1 MNNNETA
8 KIITFPTKQVMARR
22 LLEIAYTLDVRDDE
36 AVNSFL
42 DVLDRLDAMTAPPVE
57 PVRYLTV

>member
-42 DVLDRLDAMTAPPVE
+42 DALDRLDAMTAPPVE